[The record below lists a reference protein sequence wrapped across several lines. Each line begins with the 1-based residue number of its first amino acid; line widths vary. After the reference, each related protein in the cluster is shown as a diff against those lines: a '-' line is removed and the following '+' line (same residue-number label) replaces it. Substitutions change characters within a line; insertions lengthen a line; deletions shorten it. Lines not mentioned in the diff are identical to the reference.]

1 MAEGLISENQLNSWR
16 NEFFYKNLIFNYL
29 SQFCI
34 KSFSFSHCIVK
45 KKEEIFSAKYSSKK
59 FIGKEKCSYST
70 SEFETWT
77 GSNDFLDITQFL
89 ILVLRK

>member
-45 KKEEIFSAKYSSKK
+45 KKKRFLAQNTLQKNLLERKNVHIQPVNSKH
-59 FIGKEKCSYST
+59 ELVPMT
-70 SEFETWT
+70 S
-77 GSNDFLDITQFL
+77 L
-89 ILVLRK
+89 ISPNS